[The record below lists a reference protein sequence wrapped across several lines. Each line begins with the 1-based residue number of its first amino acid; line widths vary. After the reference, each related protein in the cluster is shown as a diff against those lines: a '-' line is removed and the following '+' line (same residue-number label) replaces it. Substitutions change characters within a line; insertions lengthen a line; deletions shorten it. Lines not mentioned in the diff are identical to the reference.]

1 MTQADLYEV
10 MYAIC
15 GLIAIYMAVRALT
28 DSGQKSRIGTAVFWG
43 ALGIVMGLGKWLTPL
58 VSGILVIVMALP
70 AIISLVKPGNTKP
83 AADDFRMKMANKY
96 GYKLFIPAFA
106 IGVSALVFAIV
117 IPKLGALVGLGF
129 GTVLAAVMVSVMTKD
144 TPSII
149 LNEGRRMLDAVG
161 PLSMLPQLLAS
172 LGAIF
177 TAAGVGKVI
186 AAGVSTVVPEG
197 NVFIGI
203 VIYAVGMALFTMI
216 MGNAFAAFSVITVG
230 IGVPFAIKYG
240 LDPSYVGM
248 LALTSGYCGTLMT
261 PMAAN
266 FNIVPVAVLEM
277 KDKYG
282 VIKKQMPIAL
292 TMLVVQIFMMYFF
305 GRA

>member
-1 MTQADLYEV
+1 MTSENLLEV
-10 MYAIC
+10 IYIIC
-15 GLIAIYMAVRALT
+15 GLISIYVAIKTLM
-28 DSGQKSRIGTAVFWG
+28 DSKHKSRYGTTLFWASLGVIMVF
-43 ALGIVMGLGKWLTPL
+43 GKWLPSI

-70 AIISLVKPGNTKP
+70 AMFGLVKPGTEKP
-83 AADDFRMKMANKY
+83 VADEYRKRMSDKY
-96 GYKLFIPAFA
+96 GYALFIPAFTMG
-106 IGVSALVFAIV
+106 ISAVLFAIFT
-117 IPKLGALVGLGF
+117 KLGALVGLGI
-129 GTVLAAVMVSVMTKD
+129 GAIIAAIIEIFMTKD
-144 TPSII
+144 TPAVL
-149 LNEGRRMLDAVG
+149 LNEGKRMLDTVG

-177 TAAGVGKVI
+177 TAAGVGDVI
-186 AAGVSTVVPEG
+186 ASGVSKIVPQG
-197 NVFIGI
+197 NIFIGI
-203 VIYAVGMALFTMI
+203 VVYALGMVIFTMI

-240 LDPSYVGM
+240 LNPNVVGM

-282 VIKKQMPIAL
+282 VIKKQIPIAIS
-292 TMLVVQIFMMYFF
+292 MLIIQIMIMYFF